1 MTFASDAQR
10 RWFFANLAAG
20 SGESTGGSGGSVGQG
35 SGSKTTVVTNALPI
49 DVDAGQAKR
58 DARISYAQA
67 MYPHLSA
74 PDALRQ
80 LNDRNG

>member
-1 MTFASDAQR
+1 MSFASDSQR
-10 RWFFANLAAG
+10 KWFFANL
-20 SGESTGGSGGSVGQG
+20 GSGGSD
-35 SGSKTTVVTNALPI
+35 LPAEPR
-49 DVDAGQAKR
+49 DVDIDAGQARR

-74 PDALRQ
+74 PDALRL